1 MKTFFKKITTTKL
14 LIAFLFLNCTI
25 IEIFTGFVTMSAI
38 KLAYTTGI
46 TPDFSPLV
54 CLIGAIVGEVIGYG
68 IYSLK
73 SLKENQ
79 KNGIVYEMAM
89 KSKSEG

>member
-1 MKTFFKKITTTKL
+1 MNKISTTKL

-25 IEIFTGFVTMSAI
+25 IEIFTCWITVQSI
-38 KLAYTTGI
+38 KLAFYNNTI
-46 TPDFSPLV
+46 PDFSPLLT
-54 CLIGAIVGEVIGYG
+54 LIGSVVTEVIGFS

-79 KNGIVYEMAM
+79 TGGIIYDLAM
-89 KSKSEG
+89 KEKMEEQT